1 MRTEEEIRKKLDS
14 LVHSNIALV
23 SYINKRKENNTELTR
38 KTFYENN
45 GMQYALEWVLEEQEN
60 GH

>member
-1 MRTEEEIRKKLDS
+1 MKTEEEIQKKLDA

-23 SYINKRKENNTELTR
+23 TYINKKKENNTELTR

-45 GMQYALEWVLEEQEN
+45 GMQYALEWVLEDKDE
-60 GH
+60 

>member
-1 MRTEEEIRKKLDS
+1 MKSEEEIRKKLNS

-23 SYINKRKENNTELTR
+23 TYINSKPENNTELTR

-45 GMQYALEWVLEEQEN
+45 GMQYILEWVLEEDR
-60 GH
+60 